1 MSNDLAENLAA
12 PAIFLP
18 PAFTLHR
25 TGQRDVLAAAIELAP
40 TEGAGTLVLH
50 QSAGLLAFAVVLE
63 PEQPLAEAQ
72 LAFLLGMTALGDA
85 LAAHCPPD
93 RPVRLVW
100 PDQVI
105 FDGARIGGGR
115 FAIAPGTADDAVP
128 DWMVFAAELIA
139 DRHQIEEPGAYP
151 DTTSLAE
158 EGFDPAEEIV
168 STFASYMMLYFD
180 RWAHDGFAAVSNR
193 YLMRV
198 DLPLLRGV
206 RRIEGDR
213 MLEITPSGGAAAW
226 PRCVRRWRHRHGATR
241 RGQSCDTA
249 AAHDPALIRRTAT
262 FSRLPPNRANGRC
275 RAPSCSGD
283 SRPRA

>member
-1 MSNDLAENLAA
+1 MSSLLADNPAA
-12 PAIFLP
+12 PRLLLP
-18 PAFTLHR
+18 PPFTLHR
-25 TGQRDVLAAAIELAP
+25 TTNRDVLAAAVDLAP

-50 QSAGLLAFAVVLE
+50 QSPGLLAVAVVLE
-63 PEQPLAEAQ
+63 PEQALAEAQ

-93 RPVRLVW
+93 KPVRLNW
-100 PDQVI
+100 PDEVL

-115 FAIAPGTADDAVP
+115 FAIAPGTAEDAVP

-139 DRHQIEEPGAYP
+139 DRHQIAEPGDYP
-151 DTTSLAE
+151 DSTSLYE
-158 EGFDPAEEIV
+158 EGFDPAEDIV

-198 DLPLLRGV
+198 DPPLLRGV

-213 MLEITPSGGAAAW
+213 MLEITPSGGGRRMAPLREALAVQAW
-226 PRCVRRWRHRHGATR
+226 RDETGPK
-241 RGQSCDTA
+241 
-249 AAHDPALIRRTAT
+249 L
-262 FSRLPPNRANGRC
+262 
-275 RAPSCSGD
+275 
-283 SRPRA
+283 